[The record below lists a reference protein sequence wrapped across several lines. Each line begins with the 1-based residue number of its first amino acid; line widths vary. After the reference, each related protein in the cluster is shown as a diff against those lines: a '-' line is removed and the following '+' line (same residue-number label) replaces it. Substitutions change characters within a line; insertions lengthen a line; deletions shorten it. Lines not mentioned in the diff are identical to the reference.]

1 MNSKMKDRRA
11 KSKIIQQSPL
21 QRNAA
26 AGNWVLVRFV
36 IYLIKRVWL
45 CSHFTKT
52 FLVVPS
58 AWRMM
63 LMPLTFVGLWFCGVL
78 IGRPCRS

>member
-1 MNSKMKDRRA
+1 MNSNFTINEFKMKDKRA

-26 AGNWVLVRFV
+26 AGDWLLFV
-36 IYLIKRVWL
+36 GRGFY
-45 CSHFTKT
+45 FTKT

-78 IGRPCRS
+78 IWRPCRS